1 MPPPPPPAGHGFR
14 PAQRLLDIANAVRHD
29 PRVPRDDLA
38 RLLAAHGETP
48 ADLAP
53 AVFTDAAAEALRGA
67 ARRMTAVLTEPDAD
81 RAAAALND
89 VFAECGA
96 RPRLSRHGGHPWHL
110 HVDRGDDA
118 GWADWFLASGALALA
133 QVLTE
138 YGQPPWGECAAPDC
152 TVLYLGTGPGSA
164 RRYCSTAC
172 ASRTRVAAHRRRK
185 RAQQAERTEPA
196 QPSRTA
202 PAEHT
207 AP

>member
-1 MPPPPPPAGHGFR
+1 MTPPPSPPGHGFR
-14 PAQRLLDIANAVRHD
+14 PAQRLLDVANAVRRD
-29 PRVPRDDLA
+29 PRIPRGDLA

-53 AVFTDAAAEALRGA
+53 GAFTDADADALRGA

-96 RPRLSRHGGHPWHL
+96 RPRLSRHGDHPWHL

-133 QVLTE
+133 QILTE
-138 YGQPPWGECAAPDC
+138 YGHPAWGECAAPDC

-172 ASRTRVAAHRRRK
+172 ASRTRVAAHRRR
-185 RAQQAERTEPA
+185 RAEQTEQAGETGQA
-196 QPSRTA
+196 DA
-202 PAEHT
+202 
-207 AP
+207 

>member
-1 MPPPPPPAGHGFR
+1 MTPPPPPAAHGFR
-14 PAQRLLDIANAVRHD
+14 PAQRLLDVANAVRRD
-29 PRVPRDDLA
+29 PRTSRADLA

-53 AVFTDAAAEALRGA
+53 GAFTDADADALRGA

-81 RAAAALND
+81 RAAAALNA

-96 RPRLSRHGGHPWHL
+96 RPRLSRHGDHPWHL
-110 HVDRGDDA
+110 HVDRGEDA

-133 QVLTE
+133 QLLTE

-164 RRYCSTAC
+164 RRYCSPAC
-172 ASRTRVAAHRRRK
+172 ASRTRVAAHRRRRRGERGEQTEQGEQTK
-185 RAQQAERTEPA
+185 RAGQTRA
-196 QPSRTA
+196 
-202 PAEHT
+202 
-207 AP
+207 

>member
-14 PAQRLLDIANAVRHD
+14 PAQRLLDIANAVRRD
-29 PRVPRDDLA
+29 PRIPRDDLA

-152 TVLYLGTGPGSA
+152 AVLYLGTGPGSA

-185 RAQQAERTEPA
+185 RARQAERTGQA
-196 QPSRTA
+196 QPPRTA

>member
-14 PAQRLLDIANAVRHD
+14 PAQRLLDIANAVRRD

-38 RLLAAHGETP
+38 RLLADHGETP

-53 AVFTDAAAEALRGA
+53 AVFTDAAADALRGA
-67 ARRMTAVLTEPDAD
+67 ALRMTAVLTEPDAD

-185 RAQQAERTEPA
+185 RAQQAERTGQA
-196 QPSRTA
+196 QPSRNA

>member
-1 MPPPPPPAGHGFR
+1 MPPPPPPAGHGFH
-14 PAQRLLDIANAVRHD
+14 PAQRLLDLANAVRRD

-53 AVFTDAAAEALRGA
+53 AAFTDADAEALRGA

-96 RPRLSRHGGHPWHL
+96 LPRLSRHGDHPWHL
-110 HVDRGDDA
+110 HADRGDDA

-133 QVLTE
+133 QILTE

-172 ASRTRVAAHRRRK
+172 ASRTRVAAHRRR
-185 RAQQAERTEPA
+185 RRTQQTQQAQQAGQTELPERTTP
-196 QPSRTA
+196 
-202 PAEHT
+202 
-207 AP
+207 

>member
-14 PAQRLLDIANAVRHD
+14 PAQRLLDIANAVRRD

-67 ARRMTAVLTEPDAD
+67 AVRMTAVLTEPDAD

-185 RAQQAERTEPA
+185 RAQQAERTGQA
-196 QPSRTA
+196 QPPRTA